1 MMMESRDPAIKLF
14 GMKIPF
20 PAVFQPTVAVEE
32 EEEDEEVI
40 EFSGGDGVEDKSAE
54 KKVTPKLSDKNN
66 NCNSNNNNK
75 NSHDSKQETGDKEET
90 TSTDQIE
97 SSDSPEEDNDQ
108 QTADGKTLKKPT
120 KILPCPRCKSMDTK
134 FCYYNN
140 YNINQPRHFCKACQR
155 YWTAGGTMRNVPV
168 GAGRRKNKSSS
179 SHYRHITIS
188 EALEAARL
196 DPGLQANTR
205 VLSFGLEAPPM
216 APVVMKQLQGDKK
229 VSNGARNGFHG
240 LVAPRVE
247 NGDDCS
253 SGSSVTTS
261 NNHSV
266 DESKAQSCKAVEPQ
280 MNGYACIPG
289 VPWPYTWNPAMP
301 PPAFY
306 PPPGYPMPFYPYWTI
321 PMLTPHQS
329 SSPMS
334 QNGSV
339 LGKHCRD
346 EESARKDNETERKQR
361 IIVPKTLRID
371 DPNEAAKSSIWTT
384 LGIKNEGMMSKGGGM
399 FKGFDQKTKK
409 INNNEKAENSPV
421 LSANPAALS
430 RSLNFHERS

>member
-20 PAVFQPTVAVEE
+20 PAVFEPTTAVTL
-32 EEEDEEVI
+32 EEDY
-40 EFSGGDGVEDKSAE
+40 SGGDDKSPEKVTTEQATPE
-54 KKVTPKLSDKNN
+54 KKN
-66 NCNSNNNNK
+66 NCNNKSLNNSN
-75 NSHDSKQETGDKEET
+75 DSKPETGDKEEA

-97 SSDSPEEDNDQ
+97 SDETNQ
-108 QTADGKTLKKPT
+108 QTTADGKTLKKPT

-168 GAGRRKNKSSS
+168 GAGRRKHKSSS

-188 EALEAARL
+188 EALQAARL
-196 DPGLQANTR
+196 DPGLQSNTR
-205 VLSFGLEAPPM
+205 VLSFGLQAPPHQQHV
-216 APVVMKQLQGDKK
+216 APMTPVMKLQGDQK
-229 VSNGARNGFHG
+229 VSNGARNG
-240 LVAPRVE
+240 LAARVE

-261 NNHSV
+261 V
-266 DESKAQSCKAVEPQ
+266 DETRAQSCRVVEPQ
-280 MNGYACIPG
+280 VNNNMNGYACIPG
-289 VPWPYTWNPAMP
+289 VPWPYTWNPALP
-301 PPAFY
+301 QPGFY

-321 PMLTPHQS
+321 PMAPPNQS

-334 QNGSV
+334 QKGSSSNSPT
-339 LGKHCRD
+339 LGKHSRD
-346 EESARKDNETERKQR
+346 EDSSTERKQR
-361 IIVPKTLRID
+361 NGCVIVPKTLRID

-384 LGIKNEGMMSKGGGM
+384 LGIKNEGSTLGSKGGM
-399 FKGFDQKTKK
+399 FKGFDQKTNKSNK
-409 INNNEKAENSPV
+409 DQTDNSPV
-421 LSANPAALS
+421 RSANPAALS
-430 RSLNFHERS
+430 RSLNFQERV